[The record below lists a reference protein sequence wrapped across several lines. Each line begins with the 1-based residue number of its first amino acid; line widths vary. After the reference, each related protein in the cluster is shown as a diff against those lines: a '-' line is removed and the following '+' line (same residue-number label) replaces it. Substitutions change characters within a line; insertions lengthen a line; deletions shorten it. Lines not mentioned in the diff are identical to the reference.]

1 MSTPIVSTPTV
12 RRPASRAFVRAALV
26 SLLVVGAFLAAPAR
40 RSGDAEAAKSW
51 RDLNGRAA
59 PELVFAETALGLQAG
74 TKLSSLRNKSVVVL
88 AFWLRDCPHC
98 KRELPKVQRLHAL
111 YGRSGLRVISVCHGF
126 PLNEV
131 TPAMAKR
138 GWTFPVV
145 RDERGK
151 MASYYGGGRR
161 PGFYV
166 VGIDGRIKA
175 SNSLSERVIR
185 TELGRWRLAE
195 LGTVPTELRVA
206 RESVYAG
213 DYGAALRS
221 AEAVGKQVGASAAV
235 KAAVARLT
243 TIAGRK
249 LQNRVDRA
257 EAWHKAGHGQ
267 RAEQEYRGIVATFL
281 GTSLETRAKAL
292 AKNYASRA
300 RGS

>member
-1 MSTPIVSTPTV
+1 MHRQP
-12 RRPASRAFVRAALV
+12 L
-26 SLLVVGAFLAAPAR
+26 AR
-40 RSGDAEAAKSW
+40 RSLRWMLFLSVGVAAACFAGSSPVLEDASAASKW
-51 RDLNGRAA
+51 RDLNGRVA
-59 PELVFAETALGLQAG
+59 PDLVFQETALGLPAG
-74 TKLSSLRNKSVVVL
+74 TRLSSFRGKQVVL
-88 AFWLRDCPHC
+88 IVFWLRDCQHC
-98 KRELPKVQRLHAL
+98 KRELPKVQRLHAM
-111 YGRSGLRVISVCHGF
+111 YGRSGLRVISICHGF
-126 PLNEV
+126 ALNQV
-131 TPAMAKR
+131 TPTMAQR

-145 RDERGK
+145 RDAQGK
-151 MASYYGGGRR
+151 LASYYGGGRR

-195 LGTVPTELRVA
+195 LGTVPSELRKA

-213 DYGAALRS
+213 DYGAALRA
-221 AEAVGKQVGASAAV
+221 AEAVGKQAGASAAV
-235 KAAVARLT
+235 RAAVARLT

-257 EAWHKAGHGQ
+257 EAWHKAGQRQ

-281 GTSLETRAKAL
+281 GTSLESRAKAL